1 MTRRPFFTWQ
11 TLSWSTHFH
20 KTLTL
25 ALPLALG
32 QLMSIGINTA
42 DIIAMGQLGTHDLA
56 AGSLAA
62 RYFPPFFF
70 MGMGLM
76 LAVGPLVA
84 QGLGGNDDRL
94 VRRALRQGLFLAVAV
109 GFVFILPIAGGRT
122 VLIWLG
128 QDADI
133 LVHAD
138 EFLFWLAVGVPFV
151 FIYFVARQYVI
162 SHQRPIPQVVAAA
175 LGLGANIIANHVLI
189 NGLGPFPAMGL
200 NGIAL
205 STSVIYLLMG
215 GGLLIHI
222 GLSTP
227 YRELAP
233 FQRIWMMDWQ
243 ITWRI
248 LKIGTP
254 IGLTIVAETGMFIA
268 VALMIGL
275 FGTAPLAA
283 SAIANQ
289 IAAVS
294 FMIPLAIGQASSVR
308 VSHFA
313 GANDR
318 NNIGRAAWAAMIA
331 ALAVTCVTALFIA
344 LFPEPLIKLFLGA
357 ADALTKD
364 VISLAMPLM
373 MITALF
379 QTVDGA
385 QVIGISVLR
394 GLNDTKWPALLSVVS
409 FWCVGVVSGAIFAFS
424 FDGGPAGL
432 WFGLL
437 IGLTAAALSLGWRM
451 HRSIKRINSGGSI
464 LMG

>member
-11 TLSWSTHFH
+11 TLSWTAHFH

-62 RYFPPFFF
+62 RYFQPFFF

-313 GANDR
+313 GADDR
-318 NNIGRAAWAAMIA
+318 NNIGRAAWTAMIA

-437 IGLTAAALSLGWRM
+437 IGLTAAALLLGWRM

>member
-1 MTRRPFFTWQ
+1 MTRRPPDICQ
-11 TLSWSTHFH
+11 PMSWASHFR

-25 ALPLALG
+25 AIPLALG

-42 DIIAMGQLGTHDLA
+42 DIIAMGQLGTHELA

-62 RYFPPFFF
+62 RYFQPFFF

-94 VRRALRQGLFLAVAV
+94 VRRAFRQGLFLAIAL
-109 GFVFILPIAGGRT
+109 GLVFILPIATGRT

-128 QDADI
+128 QDPDI

-138 EFLFWLAVGVPFV
+138 EFLFWLAVGIPFV

-162 SHQRPIPQVVAAA
+162 SHQRPVPQVVAAA
-175 LGLGANIIANHVLI
+175 LGLGANIIANHMLI
-189 NGLGPFPAMGL
+189 HGIGPFPAMGL

-215 GGLLIHI
+215 GGLLIYIH
-222 GLSTP
+222 LSP
-227 YRELAP
+227 HYRASVA
-233 FQRIWMMDWQ
+233 FYRIWVMDWH
-243 ITWRI
+243 ITWRM

-268 VALMIGL
+268 AALMIGL

-289 IAAVS
+289 IAAVA
-294 FMIPLAIGQASSVR
+294 FMIPLALGQASSVR
-308 VSHFA
+308 VGHFA

-331 ALAVTCVTALFIA
+331 ALAVTCFIALFIA
-344 LFPEPLIKLFLGA
+344 LFPVPLIELFLGA
-357 ADALTKD
+357 ADLLTED
-364 VISLAMPLM
+364 VISLAIPLV

-394 GLNDTKWPALLSVVS
+394 GLNDTKWPALLSVGS
-409 FWCVGVVSGAIFAFS
+409 FWGIGVISGAILAFY
-424 FDGGPAGL
+424 FDGGPVGL
-432 WFGLL
+432 WLGLL

-451 HRSIKRINSGGSI
+451 HRSIQRINSGGSI

>member
-1 MTRRPFFTWQ
+1 
-11 TLSWSTHFH
+11 
-20 KTLTL
+20 
-25 ALPLALG
+25 
-32 QLMSIGINTA
+32 MSIGINTA
-42 DIIAMGQLGTHDLA
+42 DIIAMGQLGTHELA

-62 RYFPPFFF
+62 RYFQPFFF

-94 VRRALRQGLFLAVAV
+94 VRRALRQGLFLAIAV
-109 GFVFILPIAGGRT
+109 GLLFIMPIAGGRT

-128 QDADI
+128 QDADL
-133 LVHAD
+133 LVHAE
-138 EFLFWLAVGVPFV
+138 EFLLWLAVGIPFV

-162 SHQRPIPQVVAAA
+162 SHQRPIPQVIAAA
-175 LGLGANIIANHVLI
+175 LGLGANIIANHTLI
-189 NGLGPFPAMGL
+189 NGLGPFPTMGL

-205 STSVIYLLMG
+205 STSLIYLLMG
-215 GGLLIHI
+215 SGLLIYI
-222 GLSTP
+222 GMSAP
-227 YRELAP
+227 YRALAP
-233 FQRIWMMDWQ
+233 FRRIWVMDWK
-243 ITWRI
+243 ITWRM

-254 IGLTIVAETGMFIA
+254 IGLTILAETGMFIA
-268 VALMIGL
+268 VAVMIGL

-289 IAAVS
+289 IAAVA

-318 NNIGRAAWAAMIA
+318 NNIGRAAWAAMIVG
-331 ALAVTCVTALFIA
+331 LAVTFVTALVIA
-344 LFPEPLIKLFLGA
+344 LFPVPLIKLFLGST
-357 ADALTKD
+357 DELTKD
-364 VISLAMPLM
+364 VISLAIPLM

-385 QVIGISVLR
+385 QVIAISVLR
-394 GLNDTKWPALLSVVS
+394 GLNDTKWPALLSVSS
-409 FWCVGVVSGAIFAFS
+409 FWCIGVLSGAIFAFYL
-424 FDGGPAGL
+424 DRGPVGL
-432 WFGLL
+432 WLGLLFGL
-437 IGLTAAALSLGWRM
+437 IAASLLLSWRM
-451 HRSIKRINSGGSI
+451 QKSIKRINSGGSI

>member
-1 MTRRPFFTWQ
+1 MTRRPLVTCQ
-11 TLSWSTHFH
+11 TMSWLLHFR

-25 ALPLALG
+25 AIPLALG

-42 DIIAMGQLGTHDLA
+42 DIIAMGQLGTHELA

-62 RYFPPFFF
+62 RYFQPFFF

-109 GFVFILPIAGGRT
+109 GLVFILPIAGGRT

-128 QDADI
+128 QDPDI

-138 EFLFWLAVGVPFV
+138 EFLLWLAVGIPFV

-175 LGLGANIIANHVLI
+175 LGLGANIIANHMLI
-189 NGLGPFPAMGL
+189 NGIGPFPAMGL

-215 GGLLIHI
+215 GGLLIYI
-222 GLSTP
+222 GLSAP
-227 YRELAP
+227 YRASAP
-233 FQRIWMMDWQ
+233 FHRIWVMDWQ
-243 ITWRI
+243 ITWRM

-289 IAAVS
+289 IAAVA
-294 FMIPLAIGQASSVR
+294 FMIPLALGQASSVR
-308 VSHFA
+308 VGHFA

-344 LFPEPLIKLFLGA
+344 LFPVPLIELFLGA
-357 ADALTKD
+357 ADLLTKD
-364 VISLAMPLM
+364 VISLAIPLV

-394 GLNDTKWPALLSVVS
+394 GLNDTKWPALLSVGS
-409 FWCVGVVSGAIFAFS
+409 FWGVGVISGAIFAFY
-424 FDGGPAGL
+424 FDGGPVGL
-432 WFGLL
+432 WLGLL

-451 HRSIKRINSGGSI
+451 HRSIQRINSGGSI

>member
-1 MTRRPFFTWQ
+1 MTRRPPVTSQ
-11 TLSWSTHFH
+11 TMSWTVHFR

-25 ALPLALG
+25 AIPLALG

-42 DIIAMGQLGTHDLA
+42 DIIAMGQLGTHELA

-62 RYFPPFFF
+62 RYFQPFFF

-94 VRRALRQGLFLAVAV
+94 VRRAFRQGLFLAVAV
-109 GFVFILPIAGGRT
+109 GLVFILPIAKGRT

-128 QDADI
+128 QDPGIIA
-133 LVHAD
+133 HAD
-138 EFLFWLAVGVPFV
+138 EFLLWLAVGIPFV

-175 LGLGANIIANHVLI
+175 LGLGANIIANHMLI
-189 NGLGPFPAMGL
+189 NGIGPFPAMGL

-215 GGLLIHI
+215 GGLLIYI
-222 GLSTP
+222 GLSAP
-227 YRELAP
+227 YRASAP
-233 FQRIWMMDWQ
+233 FHHIWVMDWQ
-243 ITWRI
+243 ITWRM

-289 IAAVS
+289 IAAVA
-294 FMIPLAIGQASSVR
+294 FMIPLALGQASSVR
-308 VSHFA
+308 VGHFA

-344 LFPEPLIKLFLGA
+344 LFPVPLIELFFGA
-357 ADALTKD
+357 ADLLTKD
-364 VISLAMPLM
+364 VISLAIPLV
-373 MITALF
+373 MITAMF

-394 GLNDTKWPALLSVVS
+394 GLNDTKWPALLSVGS
-409 FWCVGVVSGAIFAFS
+409 FWGIGVVSGAIFAFY
-424 FDGGPAGL
+424 FDGGPVGL
-432 WFGLL
+432 WLGLL

-451 HRSIKRINSGGSI
+451 HRSVQRINSGGSI

>member
-1 MTRRPFFTWQ
+1 MTRCHPVKFQ
-11 TLSWSTHFH
+11 ALSWTMHFS

-25 ALPLALG
+25 AIPLALG

-42 DIIAMGQLGTHDLA
+42 DIIAMGQLGTRELA

-62 RYFPPFFF
+62 RYFQPFFF

-84 QGLGGNDDRL
+84 QGLGGNNYHL

-109 GFVFILPIAGGRT
+109 GLLFILPIARGHT

-128 QDADI
+128 QDPAI
-133 LVHAD
+133 LLLAD
-138 EFLFWLAVGVPFV
+138 EFLLWLAVGIPFV
-151 FIYFVARQYVI
+151 FIYFVARQYII
-162 SHQRPIPQVVAAA
+162 SHQRPFPQLVAAA
-175 LGLGANIIANHVLI
+175 LGLGANIIANNVLI

-215 GGLLIHI
+215 GGLLIYI
-222 GLSTP
+222 GLSAP
-227 YRELAP
+227 YRASAP
-233 FQRIWMMDWQ
+233 FNRIWVMDWQ
-243 ITWRI
+243 ITWRM

-254 IGLTIVAETGMFIA
+254 IGLTIMAETGMFIA

-283 SAIANQ
+283 SAITNQ
-289 IAAVS
+289 IAAVA

-313 GANDR
+313 GADNR

-331 ALAVTCVTALFIA
+331 ALAVTFVTALFIA
-344 LFPEPLIKLFLGA
+344 LFPVPLIKLFLGVT
-357 ADALTKD
+357 DLLTKD
-364 VISLAMPLM
+364 VISFAIPLM

-379 QTVDGA
+379 QMVDGA

-394 GLNDTKWPALLSVVS
+394 GLNDTKWPALLSVGS
-409 FWCVGVVSGAIFAFS
+409 FWGIGVIAGAIIAFY
-424 FDGGPAGL
+424 FDGGPVGL

-451 HRSIKRINSGGSI
+451 HRSIQRINSGGSI

>member
-1 MTRRPFFTWQ
+1 
-11 TLSWSTHFH
+11 
-20 KTLTL
+20 
-25 ALPLALG
+25 
-32 QLMSIGINTA
+32 MSIGINTA
-42 DIIAMGQLGTHDLA
+42 DIIAMGQLGTHELA

-62 RYFPPFFF
+62 RYFQPFFF

-94 VRRALRQGLFLAVAV
+94 VRRALRQGLFLAIAV
-109 GFVFILPIAGGRT
+109 GLLFIMPIAGGRT

-128 QDADI
+128 QDADL
-133 LVHAD
+133 LVHAE
-138 EFLFWLAVGVPFV
+138 EFLLWLAVGIPFV

-162 SHQRPIPQVVAAA
+162 SHQRPIPQVIAAA
-175 LGLGANIIANHVLI
+175 LGLGANIIANHTLI
-189 NGLGPFPAMGL
+189 NGLGPFPTMGL

-205 STSVIYLLMG
+205 STSLIYLLMG
-215 GGLLIHI
+215 SGLLIYI
-222 GLSTP
+222 GMSAP
-227 YRELAP
+227 YRALAP
-233 FQRIWMMDWQ
+233 FRRIWVMDWK
-243 ITWRI
+243 ITWRM

-254 IGLTIVAETGMFIA
+254 IGLTILAETGMFIA
-268 VALMIGL
+268 VAVMIGL

-289 IAAVS
+289 IAAVA

-318 NNIGRAAWAAMIA
+318 NNIGRAAWAAMIV
-331 ALAVTCVTALFIA
+331 ALAVTFVTALFIA
-344 LFPEPLIKLFLGA
+344 LFPVPLIKLFLGST
-357 ADALTKD
+357 DELTKD
-364 VISLAMPLM
+364 VISLAIPLM

-385 QVIGISVLR
+385 QVIAISVLR
-394 GLNDTKWPALLSVVS
+394 GLNDTKWPALLSVSS
-409 FWCVGVVSGAIFAFS
+409 FWCIGVLSGAIFAFYL
-424 FDGGPAGL
+424 DRGPVGL
-432 WFGLL
+432 WLGLLFGL
-437 IGLTAAALSLGWRM
+437 IAASLLLSWRM
-451 HRSIKRINSGGSI
+451 QKSIKRINSGGPI